1 MLIQI
6 AQVANKSFLI
16 LVMQIF
22 KVLGGIIGLLI
33 INYKL
38 TFFVLLLIPLKY
50 CIINK
55 LTKVKISI
63 FNKILFVIEKI
74 GMWYGDI
81 MNGIEEIK
89 LWNIYKIKKNE
100 YKKLQCERFRLNNK
114 FQVLDQISESSSSI
128 LQTLIF
134 NSIYILGVSLIIR
147 NQITI
152 GGLITFIAY
161 SDLVITPISLVMT
174 IQYEIANIKPAF
186 ENYFKSEILESI
198 DKIVVLEQGKIVCV
212 DSYENLLKSKKE
224 LAEIIRNN
232 YMYRS

>member
-1 MLIQI
+1 
-6 AQVANKSFLI
+6 
-16 LVMQIF
+16 
-22 KVLGGIIGLLI
+22 
-33 INYKL
+33 
-38 TFFVLLLIPLKY
+38 
-50 CIINK
+50 
-55 LTKVKISI
+55 
-63 FNKILFVIEKI
+63 
-74 GMWYGDI
+74 MWYGDI

-134 NSIYILGVSLIIR
+134 NSIYILGVSLIIK